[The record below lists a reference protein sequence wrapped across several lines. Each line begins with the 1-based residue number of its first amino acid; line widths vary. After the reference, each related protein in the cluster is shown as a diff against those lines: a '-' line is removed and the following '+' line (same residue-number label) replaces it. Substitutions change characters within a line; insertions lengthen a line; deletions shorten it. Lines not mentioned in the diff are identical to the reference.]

1 MGIPGNN
8 QGFGFIQRVR
18 ERVEDIS
25 IVQDNEGHC
34 NNVIMIKDIGVIHIE
49 GEGGGRGRG
58 RGRR

>member
-1 MGIPGNN
+1 MGMPGNN

-34 NNVIMIKDIGVIHIE
+34 NNVIMIKYI
-49 GEGGGRGRG
+49 
-58 RGRR
+58 